1 MGQAEILEIA
11 ASFIAGII
19 LIGTLSWLVGKKSS
33 YFMIL
38 NSLLGGIIVILLSV
52 FKLLILS
59 PPVMFLSGLMGI
71 AGVIIAF
78 FVIL

>member
-1 MGQAEILEIA
+1 
-11 ASFIAGII
+11 
-19 LIGTLSWLVGKKSS
+19 
-33 YFMIL
+33 MIL